1 LAVISFQ
8 SLEDRLVKEF
18 MRREARDYDFEG
30 PQDHPDFRRPRRPR
44 GRELARKGIVA
55 SESELNTN
63 PRARSARLR
72 VLERL
77 PEP

>member
-1 LAVISFQ
+1 
-8 SLEDRLVKEF
+8 LEDRLVKEF
-18 MRREARDYDFEG
+18 MRREARDYDVEG
-30 PQDHPDFRRPRRPR
+30 PVDHPHLRIPRPPR
-44 GRELARKGIVA
+44 GRELARRGIVA
-55 SESELNTN
+55 GAAELESN